1 MTMDK
6 AEQYLNSHADE
17 WELFFTRS
25 KSKSSSIEKGK
36 IKNISQSEDENF
48 AVRVIVGGKVGFAS
62 TTYSQKLVEACEH
75 AIKLSG
81 ISGENLEGLPQGKA
95 TDVEGIFDKRAR
107 DVDSSWIQESVE
119 SMIDACE
126 VNPAQGKV
134 EVSQKEL
141 GIINSSGT
149 DLNGI
154 GTGCGAFLEAVVE
167 DSSGF
172 EMGQS
177 RQMDIDFERVGK
189 EASDLA
195 SNSLRA
201 EKMGKVTTDVV
212 LSPVA
217 ISQLLFFTLFPA
229 FSAENVAKGRSML
242 AGRTG
247 ENFGDFT
254 LIDDGTMPYGLM
266 TSSFDDEGVNS
277 QKKVIF
283 DEGTFTSMIS
293 DFRYSQVL
301 GVEPTGNG
309 FREGASYPATSPSN
323 IVLDFKDKSS
333 NVEEDAFVVNSF
345 IGAHTSNPVSG
356 DFSLECQNSFFKEK
370 PIKSAML
377 YGNIYDLLQK
387 IEALG
392 KDVRQVDNMVTPSV
406 RFSDMV
412 ISG

>member
-17 WELFFTRS
+17 WELFFSRS
-25 KSKSSSIEKGK
+25 HTKSSSIEKGK
-36 IKNISQSEDENF
+36 IKNISQSSDENF
-48 AVRVIVGGKVGFAS
+48 AVRVIVDGKVGFAS
-62 TTYSQKLVEACEH
+62 TSSSSKLVDACEH
-75 AIKLSG
+75 AIELSR
-81 ISGENLEGLPQGKA
+81 ISGENLKDLPLGKSNN
-95 TDVEGIFDKRAR
+95 VEGIYDKRVAE
-107 DVDSSWIQESVE
+107 VDSSWIQEAVE
-119 SMIDACE
+119 SMVNACE

-134 EVSQKEL
+134 EVSEKEI

-149 DLNGI
+149 DLNGK

-177 RQMDIDFERVGK
+177 RQLDVDFAEVGRT
-189 EASDLA
+189 ASELA
-195 SNSLRA
+195 SSSLKA
-201 EKMGKVTTDVV
+201 EKIGKVTTDVV

-217 ISQLLFFTLFPA
+217 VSQLLFFTLFPA
-229 FSAENVAKGRSML
+229 FSAENIAKGRSLL

-247 ENFGDFT
+247 EDFGDFT
-254 LIDDGTMPYGLM
+254 LIDDGTLPYGLM
-266 TSSFDDEGVNS
+266 TASFDDEGIDS

-283 DEGTFTSMIS
+283 DEGTFTNIIS

-301 GVEPTGNG
+301 DVEPTGNG

-323 IVLDFKDKSS
+323 IVLDFKDKSN
-333 NVEEDAFVVNSF
+333 NVKEDAFVVNSF

-356 DFSLECQNSFFKEK
+356 DFSLECQNSFFQER
-370 PIKSAML
+370 PVRSAML
-377 YGNIYDLLQK
+377 YGNIYELLTK
-387 IEALG
+387 ITALG
-392 KDVRQVDNMVTPSV
+392 KGVRQVDNMVTPSV
-406 RFSDMV
+406 RFSDLV

>member
-17 WELFFTRS
+17 WEFFFTRS
-25 KSKSSSIEKGK
+25 QAKSSSIEKGK
-36 IKNISQSEDENF
+36 IKNISHSREENF
-48 AVRVIVGGKVGFAS
+48 AVRVIVEGRVGFAS
-62 TTYSQKLVEACEH
+62 TTSSSKLVDACEH
-75 AIKLSG
+75 AIKLSR
-81 ISGENLEGLPQGKA
+81 ISGENLKELPLGKS

-107 DVDSSWIQESVE
+107 DVDSSWIQEAVE
-119 SMIDACE
+119 SMINACE

-134 EVSQKEL
+134 EVSEKEL
-141 GIINSSGT
+141 GIVNSSGT
-149 DLNGI
+149 DLNSR
-154 GTGCGAFLEAVVE
+154 GTGCGAFVEAVVE

-177 RQMDIDFERVGK
+177 RQLDIDFEKVGK
-189 EASDLA
+189 AASELA

-217 ISQLLFFTLFPA
+217 LSQLLPFTLFPA
-229 FSAENVAKGRSML
+229 FSAENIAKGRSML

-247 ENFGDFT
+247 ENFGEFT
-254 LIDDGTMPYGLM
+254 LVDDGTMPYGLM

-283 DEGTFTSMIS
+283 DEGTFTNMIS
-293 DFRYSQVL
+293 DFHYSQVL

-309 FREGASYPATSPSN
+309 FREGASYPTTSPSN
-323 IVLDFKDKSS
+323 IILAFK
-333 NVEEDAFVVNSF
+333 EESDSIKEGAFVVNSF

-370 PIKSAML
+370 PVKSAML
-377 YGNIYDLLQK
+377 YGNIYELLNK

-406 RFSDMV
+406 RFNDMV

>member
-6 AEQYLNSHADE
+6 AQQYLNSHADE
-17 WELFFTRS
+17 WELFFINS
-25 KSKSSSIEKGK
+25 HSKSSSIEKGK
-36 IKNISQSEDENF
+36 IKNISQSKDENF
-48 AVRVIVGGKVGFAS
+48 AVRVIVEGKVGFAS
-62 TTYSQKLVEACEH
+62 TSSSHKLVDSCEH
-75 AIKLSG
+75 AIKLSR
-81 ISGENLEGLPQGKA
+81 ISGEDLKDLPLGQS
-95 TDVEGIFDKRAR
+95 TDVEGIFDKRAI
-107 DVDSSWIQESVE
+107 DVDSSWIQQAVE
-119 SMIDACE
+119 TMINACE

-149 DLNGI
+149 DLNSR

-177 RQMDIDFERVGK
+177 RQLDIDFEKVGK
-189 EASDLA
+189 DASDLA
-195 SNSLRA
+195 SSSLRA
-201 EKMGKVTTDVV
+201 EKIGKVTTDVV

-217 ISQLLFFTLFPA
+217 LSQLLVFTLFPA
-229 FSAENVAKGRSML
+229 FSAENIAKGRSML
-242 AGRTG
+242 ANRIG

-254 LIDDGTMPYGLM
+254 LVDDGTMPYGLM
-266 TSSFDDEGVNS
+266 TSSFDDEGVKS

-283 DEGTFTSMIS
+283 DQGTFTNIIS

-309 FREGASYPATSPSN
+309 FREGASYPVTSPSN
-323 IVLDFKDKSS
+323 VILDFGEKS
-333 NVEEDAFVVNSF
+333 NNIKEDAFVVNSF

-356 DFSLECQNSFFKEK
+356 DFSLECQNSFYKEK
-370 PIKSAML
+370 PVKSAML
-377 YGNIYDLLQK
+377 YGNIYELLKK
-387 IEALG
+387 IEAIG

>member
-1 MTMDK
+1 MIDK
-6 AEQYLNSHADE
+6 AEHYLNSHADE
-17 WELFFTRS
+17 WEIFFTGGQ
-25 KSKSSSIEKGK
+25 SKSSSIEKGK
-36 IKNISQSEDENF
+36 IKNISQSRDENF

-62 TTYSQKLVEACEH
+62 TSSSSKLVDACEH
-75 AIKLSG
+75 AIKLSR
-81 ISGENLEGLPQGKA
+81 ISGESLKGLPQGKA
-95 TDVEGIFDKRAR
+95 TDVEGIFDKRAG
-107 DVDSSWIQESVE
+107 DVDSSWIQEAIE

-134 EVSQKEL
+134 EVSQKEVR
-141 GIINSSGT
+141 IVNSSGT
-149 DLNGI
+149 DLSSR

-177 RQMDIDFERVGK
+177 RQLDVDFGKVGK

-201 EKMGKVTTDVV
+201 EKIGKVTTDVV

-217 ISQLLFFTLFPA
+217 LSQLLFFTLFPA
-229 FSAENVAKGRSML
+229 FSAENIAKGRSML

-247 ENFGDFT
+247 EDFGDFT
-254 LIDDGTMPYGLM
+254 FIDDGTMPYGLM

-283 DEGTFTSMIS
+283 DEGTFTNILS

-323 IVLDFKDKSS
+323 IVLDFKEKSD
-333 NVEEDAFVVNSF
+333 NIKEDAFVVNAF

-356 DFSLECQNSFFKEK
+356 DFSLECQNSFYREK
-370 PIKSAML
+370 PVKSAMI
-377 YGNIYDLLQK
+377 YGNIYELLTK
-387 IEALG
+387 IEAIG

-412 ISG
+412 VSG

>member
-6 AEQYLNSHADE
+6 AEQYLDSHTDE
-17 WELFFTRS
+17 WEIFFVKSHTR
-25 KSKSSSIEKGK
+25 SSSIEKGK
-36 IKNISQSEDENF
+36 IKNVSQSKDENF
-48 AVRVIVGGKVGFAS
+48 AVRIIVGGRVGFAS
-62 TTYSQKLVEACEH
+62 TTSSSKLVDACEH
-75 AIKLSG
+75 AIKLSR
-81 ISGENLEGLPQGKA
+81 ISGENLRDLPMGKS
-95 TDVEGIFDKRAR
+95 TNVEGIFDKRIK
-107 DVDSSWIQESVE
+107 DVDSSWIQEAVE
-119 SMIDACE
+119 SMINACE

-134 EVSQKEL
+134 EISEKEL

-149 DLNGI
+149 DLNGK

-167 DSSGF
+167 DSSGL

-177 RQMDIDFERVGK
+177 RQLDVDFAKVGK
-189 EASDLA
+189 EASELA
-195 SNSLRA
+195 SNSLNA
-201 EKMGKVTTDVV
+201 EKMEKMTTDVV

-217 ISQLLFFTLFPA
+217 FSQLLFFTLFPA
-229 FSAENVAKGRSML
+229 FSAENIAKGRSML

-247 ENFGDFT
+247 EDFGDFT
-254 LIDDGTMPYGLM
+254 LIDDGTLPYGLM

-283 DEGTFTSMIS
+283 DEGTFTSIIS

-323 IVLDFKDKSS
+323 IILDFAEKSN
-333 NVEEDAFVVNSF
+333 NVKEEAFVVNSF

-370 PIKSAML
+370 PVKSAML
-377 YGNIYDLLQK
+377 YGNIYELLKK
-387 IEALG
+387 IKALG
-392 KDVRQVDNMVTPSV
+392 KDVRQIDNTVTPSV
-406 RFSDMV
+406 RFGDMV
-412 ISG
+412 VSG